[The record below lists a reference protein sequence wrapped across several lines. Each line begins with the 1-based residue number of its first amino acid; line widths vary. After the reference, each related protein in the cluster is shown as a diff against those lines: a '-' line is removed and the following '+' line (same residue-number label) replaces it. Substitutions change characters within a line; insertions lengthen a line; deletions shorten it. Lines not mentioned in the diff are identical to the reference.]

1 MYKRNKFSGFTLI
14 ETLIVLALVC
24 AFVLLPTI
32 AIKSWQH
39 QLEKNFFYYQF
50 EKSTLHLQQVAIA
63 DHQRTRISL
72 NSSSQLIDFY
82 TNHTELSWRILPVP
96 KSIKLGSRYSI
107 YFKAGSGNVSTDQ
120 PGNGNIPKVVFTD
133 EGKVITYQFQMGE
146 WQLAYISTVKILF
159 TTNLPQFTNYQST
172 SPSYPPFLFL
182 LLSVRHCTHLK

>member
-133 EGKVITYQFQMGE
+133 EGKVITYQFQMESGNLLTY
-146 WQLAYISTVKILF
+146 QRFKSY
-159 TTNLPQFTNYQST
+159 LPQIYHNLQIINQFPHHIRRFFFFFFQYVT
-172 SPSYPPFLFL
+172 
-182 LLSVRHCTHLK
+182 VHI

>member
-39 QLEKNFFYYQF
+39 QLEKTFFYYQF
-50 EKSTLHLQQVAIA
+50 EKSTLHLQQVAI
-63 DHQRTRISL
+63 L

-133 EGKVITYQFQMGE
+133 EGKVITYQFQMGSGRFE
-146 WQLAYISTVKILF
+146 RK
-159 TTNLPQFTNYQST
+159 
-172 SPSYPPFLFL
+172 
-182 LLSVRHCTHLK
+182 

>member
-39 QLEKNFFYYQF
+39 QLEKTFFYYQF

-96 KSIKLGSRYSI
+96 KSIKL
-107 YFKAGSGNVSTDQ
+107 
-120 PGNGNIPKVVFTD
+120 
-133 EGKVITYQFQMGE
+133 
-146 WQLAYISTVKILF
+146 VKII
-159 TTNLPQFTNYQST
+159 
-172 SPSYPPFLFL
+172 
-182 LLSVRHCTHLK
+182 VIIIA

>member
-39 QLEKNFFYYQF
+39 QL

-133 EGKVITYQFQMGE
+133 EGKVITYQFQMGSGRFE
-146 WQLAYISTVKILF
+146 RK
-159 TTNLPQFTNYQST
+159 
-172 SPSYPPFLFL
+172 
-182 LLSVRHCTHLK
+182 